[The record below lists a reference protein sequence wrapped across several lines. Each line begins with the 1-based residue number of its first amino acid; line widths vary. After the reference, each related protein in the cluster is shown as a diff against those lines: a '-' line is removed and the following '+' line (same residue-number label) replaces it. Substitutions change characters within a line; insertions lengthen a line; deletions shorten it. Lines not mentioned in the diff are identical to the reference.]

1 MKCAV
6 HYGPVLRG
14 GVLVV
19 ARRAACASPAGALL
33 EPLASARKCDMSE
46 SECQRRVG
54 QALRLGWGFKNAASW
69 WSDGVLIGDES
80 EELREVL
87 ARDYSAF
94 SSAMFEWARGGSE
107 AHRMCGKRSRSECC
121 RAALSTPW

>member
-1 MKCAV
+1 MCST
-6 HYGPVLRG
+6 LRAGFTG

-33 EPLASARKCDMSE
+33 ESLASARKCDMSE
-46 SECQRRVG
+46 SECQRLAG
-54 QALRLGWGFKNAASW
+54 QALMLGRGFKNAASW

-94 SSAMFEWARGGSE
+94 SSAMFEWVRGGSE

-121 RAALSTPW
+121 RAALRTPW